1 MRFNPF
7 HAALA
12 FVLVVATA
20 PVFAADPA
28 TERRAVE
35 IVELRNRTP
44 EQAQAVVGRLSDAEV
59 DTLIRE
65 QATIDQLL
73 AATPDPEAM
82 TAEDRQTLWN
92 STKVIDS
99 LIEGDRRIAEERLIC
114 QQERRIGSKL
124 ANRNC
129 RTQAELDAAR
139 ERGRADIE
147 RAQTRSRY

>member
-20 PVFAADPA
+20 PVFAADQA

-65 QATIDQLL
+65 QATIDRLL

-129 RTQAELDAAR
+129 RTQAELDAER

>member
-1 MRFNPF
+1 MRLSPF
-7 HAALA
+7 HAALLLA
-12 FVLVVATA
+12 TVVAAA

-44 EQAQAVVGRLSDAEV
+44 EQAREVVDRLSDAEK

-65 QATIDQLL
+65 QDTIDRLL
-73 AATPDPEAM
+73 AVTPDPEAM
-82 TAEDRQTLWN
+82 PTADRETLWN

-99 LIEGDRRIAEERLIC
+99 LIEGDRRIADERLIC
-114 QQERRIGSKL
+114 RQERRIGSKL

-129 RTQAELDAAR
+129 RTQAELDASR
-139 ERGRADIE
+139 ERSRE
-147 RAQTRSRY
+147 ELQRAQNKGRF